1 MAKKKEILYDFGEW
15 NIPEKWEDVTLEKF
29 TKLMSKTENGVNDV
43 RDVIAIMA
51 DRTMEDV
58 NLLPVDFVESLM
70 ARLTFLNKSPE
81 YENKNEIIIDDEV
94 YHINVLEKLKFGEY
108 VDVNSA
114 IQGDNLNY
122 AAFLGILCRKEGE
135 EYDDDFIANKLDERI
150 EMFNKQPI
158 NKILPVIGFFLALF
172 ATSETYSQA
181 FMTEV
186 KQTTSQLLQ
195 ETENLWRDGGYKKLS
210 LTSRMKI
217 WWKLRKLKKQ
227 ASQLL

>member
-172 ATSETYSQA
+172 ATSETCSQL
-181 FMTEV
+181 FLTEAE
-186 KQTTSQLLQ
+186 QTTNQLLQ
-195 ETENLWRDGGYKKLS
+195 ETENLWKNMGFRKRYSIWGIR
-210 LTSRMKI
+210 T
-217 WWKLRKLKKQ
+217 WWKLRKYKKCM
-227 ASQLL
+227 SQL